1 MKKLL
6 LVVVSALA
14 LLSGPVFAADDAGL
28 GAVLKDAATQAVG
41 QAAKDTIDKTVK
53 TPTDRDSRDK
63 DRDYRDRD
71 SRDKDRDYRD
81 RDRRD
86 KDRDYRDR
94 DRRDSAPGNSYEHR
108 RDGRG
113 RDENPGRGRDRD

>member
-71 SRDKDRDYRD
+71 
-81 RDRRD
+81 RRD